1 MNEKLVQLFPKTNFY
16 RTPVHLHV
24 LPFLKVTLI
33 SANVFFNA
41 FLVEEQQMW
50 NSVYFCDLMNDGRI
64 SALLHFNIPLPIE
77 GCKISVPTK
86 LPRSY
91 GQKL

>member
-24 LPFLKVTLI
+24 LPFLKVSLI

-41 FLVEEQQMW
+41 FLVREQQMW
-50 NSVYFCDLMNDGRI
+50 NSVYFCHLMNDAVSVRYCILNI
-64 SALLHFNIPLPIE
+64 SFANRR
-77 GCKISVPTK
+77 V
-86 LPRSY
+86 
-91 GQKL
+91 